1 MRLPPRTTPTPEQ
14 RTYDVVIS
22 QAVGKWANGFTVRNQ
37 PTGGSEWQ
45 VVLLAEALVTRGYS
59 VAVLTPEGAFSS
71 YGGVDYVPFTACL
84 GAFQDPE
91 TGEKRHSIEIK
102 CVVLVSERFGQLPP
116 HVDFGRL
123 VYDLHDLPDDRLQ
136 PVMAGLS
143 SCPDSAVV
151 VHSPY
156 LAGLLETWPR
166 VSVIP
171 CMVPDEFY
179 DAPTPRGGFNA
190 SMEGGKLTRE
200 RRYVYGS
207 AAMKGLAPTLQ
218 LWAELKKKAY
228 HFKKATLT
236 ITSPGYDEIDPE
248 LLKGAKDVRVM
259 TGLSPAGMQQLLAA
273 SDGIFMVSTYP
284 ETFGIVFHQCEIAGK
299 PAWVLRAHPNDDA
312 LTTTLANPWTVDAS
326 NADELLEK
334 ISGFDRT
341 GAAHDL
347 HSAKDFRISTHI
359 DAWIEVLGLKQSKE
373 NAA

>member
-1 MRLPPRTTPTPEQ
+1 MRLPPRTPPTPEQ

-22 QAVGKWANGFTVRNQ
+22 QAVGKWANGFTVRNG

-45 VVLLAEALVTRGYS
+45 VVLLAEALASRGYS
-59 VAVLTPEGAFSS
+59 VAVLTPEGAFSA
-71 YGGVDYVPFTACL
+71 YAGVDYIPFTSCL

-91 TGEKRHSIEIK
+91 TGIRRHSVEIK
-102 CVVLVSERFGQLPP
+102 CATLVSERFGQLPQ

-136 PVMAGLS
+136 SVMAGLG
-143 SCPDSAVV
+143 SCANSAVV
-151 VHSPY
+151 VHSQY
-156 LAGLLETWPR
+156 LASLLDSWPR

-179 DAPTPRGGFNA
+179 NAPREPNEFDDGPIIKRG
-190 SMEGGKLTRE
+190 KH
-200 RRYVYGS
+200 YVYGS

-218 LWAELKKKAY
+218 LWNELKKKSY

-236 ITSPGYDEIDPE
+236 ITSPGYDEIDRK
-248 LLKGAKDVRVM
+248 LLEGAKDVSVM

-273 SDGIFMVSTYP
+273 SDGIFMVSTYA

-299 PAWVLRAHPNDDA
+299 PVRVLRAHPNDDA
-312 LTTTLANPWTVDAS
+312 LSETLS
-326 NADELLEK
+326 NINGICSSADEMHEEFQHDDPGP
-334 ISGFDRT
+334 IE
-341 GAAHDL
+341 AHDY
-347 HSAKDFRISTHI
+347 RVSTHI